1 MLEFKFDK
9 NYYGEGISRGIPRG
23 LLPYLDGR
31 LIVQEGMG
39 IGSFAVQYGNRTY
52 FCSIEKIDEYVIS
65 DSHKEIDVEYS
76 VDMMLEWTFI
86 KRSSPLLTSFL
97 ENVASKCYMK
107 SEAFQ
112 DPLLKIG
119 TLIRRL
125 LGIKPDFK
133 KIESLGNISASYAVG
148 ESDIKIVADCNLRL
162 ENYKLFVMN
171 EIGGELFSRSVICG
185 QEKAPPTGW
194 QRIEKSDV
202 SKDRLHVLKS
212 PSLGLAFHMDEI
224 FVPPYVESTLF
235 WGREVSDGYNWAG
248 FESELKCSSSGF
260 EGYAY
265 RIWFENAAQEV
276 WEDE

>member
-23 LLPYLDGR
+23 LLPYMDGKP
-31 LIVQEGMG
+31 IVQEGMG

-52 FCSIEKIDEYVIS
+52 FCSVDKIDEYSAVDKI
-65 DSHKEIDVEYS
+65 IDVKYR
-76 VDMMLEWTFI
+76 VDMELEWTFLQ
-86 KRSSPLLTSFL
+86 KPSALLTSFL
-97 ENVASKCYMK
+97 ETVASEFYMK
-107 SEAFQ
+107 SEVFQ

-125 LGIKPDFK
+125 LRIKPDFK
-133 KIESLGNISASYAVG
+133 KIESLGEISASYAVG
-148 ESDIKIVADCNLRL
+148 ESNIKIEADCNLIL

-171 EIGGELFSRSVICG
+171 EIGGELFSRSIICG
-185 QEKAPPTGW
+185 KEKAPPTGW
-194 QRIEKSDV
+194 QRIEKSAVIEDH
-202 SKDRLHVLKS
+202 LHVLKS
-212 PSLGLAFHMDEI
+212 PSLGLAFHMEEI

-235 WGREVSDGYNWAG
+235 WGREVSSGYNWAG
-248 FESELKCSSSGF
+248 FESELKCFSRGF

-265 RIWFENAAQEV
+265 RIWFEKAAKEV